1 MAGRSEM
8 MGQSEKVGAG
18 GILMAWRRVRQ
29 FGVLIFSR
37 FIADH
42 GLPTA
47 AALTFT
53 SLLSMVPLMAVSL
66 ALLTAFP
73 VGDRVVMQLQ
83 NFVFNNFLPSSGEVV
98 QQYLNQFSQKAARM
112 TGPGLVFLIATALLM
127 MANIERAFNRIWR
140 IDKRRRLLSRF
151 MVYWAILTLG
161 PLLIG
166 LSVAVTSYLVS
177 MPLLS
182 DTAQLFGPD
191 SGLLRATPA
200 IASAVAFSLLYLVVP
215 NQPVPLAHAVAGG
228 VLAALLFELAKR
240 IFAYYITLFP
250 AYEMIYGAL
259 AVIPLFLVWLYLSW
273 TITLLGAEF
282 CCCLAIMGKRP
293 LSHAG
298 FSADPLLVRFHL
310 MRLLSMAQREGES
323 RSLEALA
330 DQLPEAGE
338 EQLSDQLQ
346 LLQEAN
352 FLFCTDSGG
361 WVLARDLTRVTLLD
375 LYLVQPGQLPDA
387 ERLGD
392 SVQPCEQVLAEVL
405 GRAQHALSE
414 SLARPLDELFLLDSD
429 DTQQQNI

>member
-1 MAGRSEM
+1 ME
-8 MGQSEKVGAG
+8 QSEKVRVD

-66 ALLTAFP
+66 ALFTAFP
-73 VGDRVVMQLQ
+73 VGDRVVVQLQ
-83 NFVFNNFLPSSGEVV
+83 NFVFNNFMPASGEIV
-98 QQYLNQFSQKAARM
+98 QEYLNQFSQKAVRM
-112 TGPGLVFLIATALLM
+112 TGPGLLFLIATALLM

-140 IDKRRRLLSRF
+140 IEKRRQLLSRF

-182 DTAQLFGPD
+182 DTAQRFGLD

-228 VLAALLFELAKR
+228 VLAALLFEIAKR

-250 AYEMIYGAL
+250 TYEMIYGAL
-259 AVIPLFLVWLYLSW
+259 AVIPLFLIWLYLSW

-282 CCCLAIMGKRP
+282 CCCLAIMGTRP
-293 LSHAG
+293 RSHAG
-298 FSADPLLVRFHL
+298 FSADPLLLRFHL
-310 MRLLSMAQREGES
+310 MRLLAMAQRKGES
-323 RSLEALA
+323 RSLEALSE
-330 DQLPEAGE
+330 QLPEADE
-338 EQLSDQLQ
+338 EQLADQLQ

-361 WVLARDLTRVTLLD
+361 WVLARDLKTVTLLD
-375 LYLVQPGQLPDA
+375 LYLAQPGQLPDA
-387 ERLGD
+387 GELGD
-392 SVQPCEQVLAEVL
+392 SVEPCEQALAEVL
-405 GRAQHALSE
+405 GRTQQVLSE
-414 SLARPLDELFLLDSD
+414 SLAKPLDEFFLLDCHMTHNSRITD
-429 DTQQQNI
+429 GVRP